1 MIRPDQEAELHRYFS
16 GVLAAAMGLRS
27 TMSGQISVLRL
38 GITSSSGN
46 GDWAEERSLEAAWEF
61 RRTSACLAR
70 IDDADRRV
78 LRLLYEPMGIGES
91 DGLDIFGPNARVA
104 VVLYGLTHKRS
115 NTTLTLADYT
125 VARQSLAN
133 LCKRARSLKDPS
145 RQDAAALV
153 YGLAFQAVK
162 RSSIAQDAYACVAEQ
177 RGDLVRPWYVPS
189 VGGRTAW

>member
-27 TMSGQISVLRL
+27 TMAGQIAVLRL
-38 GITSSSGN
+38 GVTSSSGN
-46 GDWAEERSLEAAWEF
+46 ADWAEERSLEAAWEF
-61 RRTSACLAR
+61 RRTSECLR
-70 IDDADRRV
+70 QLDDADRRV

-153 YGLAFQAVK
+153 YGLAFQAVA
-162 RSSIAQDAYACVAEQ
+162 RAGRAQDAYARSTERRDDVT
-177 RGDLVRPWYVPS
+177 RPWYVPS
-189 VGGRTAW
+189 VAGRSAW